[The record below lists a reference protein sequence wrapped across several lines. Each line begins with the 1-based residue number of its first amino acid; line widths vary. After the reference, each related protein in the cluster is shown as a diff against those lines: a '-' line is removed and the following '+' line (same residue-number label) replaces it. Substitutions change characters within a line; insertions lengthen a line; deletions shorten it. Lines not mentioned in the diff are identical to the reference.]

1 MLFFISQNVHY
12 EHYGHAILILSLHF
26 SNNEK
31 NGTILTYR
39 KPTFIHD
46 KIISQFTGNKLV
58 RGSNILQVNFVFLL
72 QPYKKG
78 WFAAINFPT
87 RKLSR
92 TSQNFLAWE

>member
-39 KPTFIHD
+39 KPTFIHY
-46 KIISQFTGNKLV
+46 KIISQ
-58 RGSNILQVNFVFLL
+58 
-72 QPYKKG
+72 
-78 WFAAINFPT
+78 
-87 RKLSR
+87 
-92 TSQNFLAWE
+92 